1 MQPMKQGI
9 SGYQVEGTWD
19 QVVDHGD
26 AISEVLHDLGATS
39 HPRMDRADY
48 DQALSEWDSW
58 RPRSGESLDE
68 DVRERT
74 AVLASVEPGE
84 GERRGAS
91 PARDLKLAGRVLVEG
106 PDQIPDGGATE
117 FFARIAEAG
126 RLSLRAADT
135 GFRKLFRNAEEVVYL
150 HVMTRV
156 SPCYF
161 DNRVVS
167 ANLQRTPGADDAYRF
182 EININNDDLKDT
194 VSDRLDAAR
203 DGGQAA

>member
-1 MQPMKQGI
+1 MQPMQHGI

-26 AISEVLHDLGATS
+26 TISELLHDLGASS
-39 HPRMDRADY
+39 HPRMDSTDFDA
-48 DQALSEWDSW
+48 ALSEWDAW
-58 RPRSGESLDE
+58 RPSNEDSLDE
-68 DVRERT
+68 EVRERT
-74 AVLASVEPGE
+74 AELASLPPSE
-84 GERRGAS
+84 GERRGLS
-91 PARDLKLAGRVLVEG
+91 PTRDLKLAGKVLVQG
-106 PDQIPDGGATE
+106 PERIPDGGATE

-135 GFRKLFRNAEEVVYL
+135 GFRKLFRNAEEAVYL

-167 ANLQRTPGADDAYRF
+167 ANIQRTPGADDAYRF
-182 EININNDDLKDT
+182 EININNDDLKHT
-194 VSDRLDAAR
+194 VSDRLDAVDDAAR
-203 DGGQAA
+203 AA